1 MTVKNVSE
9 HSNSVVV
16 DVEPAVKREEEKQQ
30 MKKDRAKK
38 PGKQKIELACDE
50 ADAEDLPQE

>member
-1 MTVKNVSE
+1 VTVKNVSE

-16 DVEPAVKREEEKQQ
+16 DVDPAVKREEEKQQ

-38 PGKQKIELACDE
+38 PGKQKIEPDLGE
-50 ADAEDLPQE
+50 ADAED

>member
-1 MTVKNVSE
+1 MTVKNSSE

-16 DVEPAVKREEEKQQ
+16 DVDPAVKREEEKQQ

-50 ADAEDLPQE
+50 ADAED